1 MPRAEC
7 FIHQSSSPSRVAS
20 LGSGQENIWRPDS
33 RLGAKVSAL
42 PSSHPPP
49 HFTPSLLVVTG
60 PGKIKAGHLGLESQ
74 LFSSHDLTSEP
85 WVLHLCVCVCVCVWW
100 WWWWWFL
107 RNKTWILGLKLGL
120 YLDGSRNFRRS
131 STIKSGYR
139 SKCWKN

>member
-1 MPRAEC
+1 MPRVEC

-60 PGKIKAGHLGLESQ
+60 PGKILLQTMPISGFVGL
-74 LFSSHDLTSEP
+74 
-85 WVLHLCVCVCVCVWW
+85 
-100 WWWWWFL
+100 
-107 RNKTWILGLKLGL
+107 I
-120 YLDGSRNFRRS
+120 
-131 STIKSGYR
+131 SGMLP
-139 SKCWKN
+139 KK

>member
-85 WVLHLCVCVCVCVWW
+85 WVLHLCVCVCVCVCVWW
-100 WWWWWFL
+100 WWWGGQITTAHGGCCSEGWKG
-107 RNKTWILGLKLGL
+107 RCVQLKPL
-120 YLDGSRNFRRS
+120 S
-131 STIKSGYR
+131 
-139 SKCWKN
+139 C

>member
-1 MPRAEC
+1 MGLGFSGAEMPRAEC
-7 FIHQSSSPSRVAS
+7 FIHQSSSPSKAAS

-85 WVLHLCVCVCVCVWW
+85 WVLHLCVGVCVCVVVVVVGWSDNHSS
-100 WWWWWFL
+100 
-107 RNKTWILGLKLGL
+107 RGLLL
-120 YLDGSRNFRRS
+120 
-131 STIKSGYR
+131 
-139 SKCWKN
+139 